1 MKRMLWLTVA
11 AAFAW
16 GLAAPADAGKCVA
29 HVKRTACKGQST
41 ESYKKCDGKRECD
54 SPLEGNIASAEKCA
68 EEVSKRDCPN
78 SRVNITF
85 SKVVTA
91 TFDGK
96 PVTVDGEA
104 DLCMTKYYPK
114 EQRAKEFAQC
124 ALQ

>member
-1 MKRMLWLTVA
+1 MRRMMGLAVA
-11 AAFAW
+11 AAFVW
-16 GLAAPADAGKCVA
+16 GLAAPADAGKCMA
-29 HVKRTACKGQST
+29 HIKRSPCKGQSA
-41 ESYKKCDGKRECD
+41 ESYKKCDGKKECD
-54 SPLEGNIASAEKCA
+54 SPLEGSIATADKCA

-78 SRVNITF
+78 SRSNITF

-96 PVTVDGEA
+96 PVTVNGEA

-124 ALQ
+124 TLE